1 MGGLNASTSFV
12 VKANPLDRTPARKKT
27 ELHHALCNMVSS
39 ILAPLAEGGR
49 GAWPPSGVEQALPLW
64 YEAVL
69 RIRNQLTQ
77 WMDKQSKHVI
87 VSSIMCAGC
96 IGVACSL
103 KLLQSW
109 TLC

>member
-1 MGGLNASTSFV
+1 ML
-12 VKANPLDRTPARKKT
+12 
-27 ELHHALCNMVSS
+27 SS

-87 VSSIMCAGC
+87 VGYPLVTLLLCLGDPQYFNSSFGQH
-96 IGVACSL
+96 L
-103 KLLQSW
+103 EQLYKLLRVW
-109 TLC
+109 TYTPSFILLYYFFC

>member
-1 MGGLNASTSFV
+1 ML
-12 VKANPLDRTPARKKT
+12 
-27 ELHHALCNMVSS
+27 SS

-64 YEAVL
+64 YEAVF

-87 VSSIMCAGC
+87 VSSITCAGC